1 MPPAAVTVATSA
13 KTVEVA
19 AVVTAAV
26 AVAALVAAAVA
37 VAAVVTAA
45 LAVAARL
52 AVSLKLSVTRS
63 HHHLLAHVDY
73 LLLQRRRI
81 CSAEINKPT

>member
-19 AVVTAAV
+19 AVVTAVV
-26 AVAALVAAAVA
+26 AVAALVAAAV
-37 VAAVVTAA
+37 
-45 LAVAARL
+45 AVAARL